1 MTKAGNDS
9 QMTMLHRG
17 CYQHDAELWL
27 PPDPWNYSAYLN
39 EDYSK
44 LIFTHPQGENVIKR
58 EIKQTVIMK
67 VILSIEN
74 KSIAENSQRDFW
86 GN

>member
-17 CYQHDAELWL
+17 CYQNDAELWL
-27 PPDPWNYSAYLN
+27 LPDPWNYSAYLN